1 MHFKWR
7 YWGAKQSKKKQKGDC
22 PVKALTTKYSMLI
35 CFLSLLSFNALA
47 EDERV
52 FKNGDYWEVS
62 SITIVD
68 GQWLNYANHLS
79 TKWRD
84 SQEFAKSKGWINGYK
99 VIINQYPRNG
109 EPDMYLITMFEE
121 MATKTQEDERY
132 KAYMEWSKSTI
143 AKLEESSG
151 ERVVM
156 RHLSGNSLLREVT
169 FR

>member
-1 MHFKWR
+1 M
-7 YWGAKQSKKKQKGDC
+7 SKNGTIGVPSKVKRKGDC
-22 PVKALTTKYSMLI
+22 SVKTFITKPSVLI
-35 CFLSLLSFNALA
+35 CLLSLLSFNTLA
-47 EDERV
+47 ADERV

-62 SITIVD
+62 SITVVD
-68 GQWLNYANHLS
+68 GQWLNYAKHLS

-99 VIINQYPRNG
+99 VIINQYPRDG
-109 EPDMYLITMFEE
+109 EPDMYLITMFET
-121 MATKTQEDERY
+121 MATKAQEDERY

-156 RHLSGNSLLREVT
+156 RHLSGNALMREVT

>member
-1 MHFKWR
+1 M
-7 YWGAKQSKKKQKGDC
+7 
-22 PVKALTTKYSMLI
+22 KAFTTNSSILI
-35 CFLSLLSFNALA
+35 CFLSLPSFDVLA

-62 SITIVD
+62 SIIIVG
-68 GQWLNYANHLS
+68 GQWLNYVKHLS

-84 SQEFAKSKGWINGYK
+84 LQDFTNSKGQINGYK
-99 VIINQYPRNG
+99 IIINQYPRDG
-109 EPDMYLITMFEE
+109 EPDMYLITMFEA

-132 KAYMEWSKSTI
+132 KVYMERSKSTI
-143 AKLEESSG
+143 VKMEENSG
-151 ERVVM
+151 ELVVI

>member
-1 MHFKWR
+1 MSKNGTI
-7 YWGAKQSKKKQKGDC
+7 GALSKVKRKGDC
-22 PVKALTTKYSMLI
+22 SVKTFITKPSVLI
-35 CFLSLLSFNALA
+35 CLLSLLSFNTLA
-47 EDERV
+47 ADERV

-62 SITIVD
+62 SITVVD
-68 GQWLNYANHLS
+68 GQWLNYAKHLS

-99 VIINQYPRNG
+99 VIINQYPRDG
-109 EPDMYLITMFEE
+109 EPDMYLITMFET
-121 MATKTQEDERY
+121 MATKAQDDERY
-132 KAYMEWSKSTI
+132 KAYMQWSKSTI

-156 RHLSGNSLLREVT
+156 RHLSGNALMREVT

>member
-1 MHFKWR
+1 
-7 YWGAKQSKKKQKGDC
+7 
-22 PVKALTTKYSMLI
+22 VKALITKSSMLI
-35 CFLSLLSFNALA
+35 CLLSLLSFNALA
-47 EDERV
+47 KDDRV

-62 SITIVD
+62 SITVVD
-68 GQWLNYANHLS
+68 GQWLNYAKHLS

-99 VIINQYPRNG
+99 VIINQYPRDG

-121 MATKTQEDERY
+121 MATKAEEDKRY
-132 KAYMEWSKSTI
+132 EAYIKWSKSTI
-143 AKLEESSG
+143 AEMEEGSG
-151 ERVVM
+151 KRVVM

>member
-1 MHFKWR
+1 MKTFI
-7 YWGAKQSKKKQKGDC
+7 
-22 PVKALTTKYSMLI
+22 TKPSVLI
-35 CFLSLLSFNALA
+35 CLLSLLSFNTLA
-47 EDERV
+47 ADERV

-62 SITIVD
+62 SITVVD
-68 GQWLNYANHLS
+68 GQWLNYAKHLS

-99 VIINQYPRNG
+99 VIINQYPRDG
-109 EPDMYLITMFEE
+109 EPDMYLITMFET
-121 MATKTQEDERY
+121 MATKAQDDERY
-132 KAYMEWSKSTI
+132 KAYMQWSKSTI

-156 RHLSGNSLLREVT
+156 RHLSGNALMREVT

>member
-1 MHFKWR
+1 
-7 YWGAKQSKKKQKGDC
+7 
-22 PVKALTTKYSMLI
+22 VKALITKSSMLI
-35 CFLSLLSFNALA
+35 CLLSLLSFNALA
-47 EDERV
+47 KDDRV

-62 SITIVD
+62 SITVVD
-68 GQWLNYANHLS
+68 GQWLNYAKHLS

-99 VIINQYPRNG
+99 VIINQYPRDG

-121 MATKTQEDERY
+121 MATKAEE
-132 KAYMEWSKSTI
+132 AYIKWSKSTI
-143 AKLEESSG
+143 AEMEEGSG
-151 ERVVM
+151 KRVVM